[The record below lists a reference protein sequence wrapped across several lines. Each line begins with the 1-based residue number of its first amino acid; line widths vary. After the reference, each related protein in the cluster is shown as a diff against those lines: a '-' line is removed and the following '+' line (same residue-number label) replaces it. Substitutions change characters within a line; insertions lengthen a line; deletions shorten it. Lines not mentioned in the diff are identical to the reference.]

1 MFGWETEK
9 EKILRRSKIPAEK
22 KLEGIRLMN
31 EFVDQLLTDRQ
42 KKIRRKLKEMPQVGH
57 ASPIPTK

>member
-9 EKILRRSKIPAEK
+9 EKILRGTKISVEK

-31 EFVDQLLTDRQ
+31 EFVDQALTIPQ
-42 KKIRRKLKEMPQVGH
+42 KRIRRKLKEMGQVSR
-57 ASPIPTK
+57 A